1 MRILSLLPAATEC
14 VAALG
19 AVDQL
24 VGVTHECD
32 HPASVRNL
40 PRVTA
45 SAISAQ
51 FTHEMV
57 APDAAGIDAGVR
69 ALAQS
74 GAPLFTLDEARIR
87 ALQPDVILTQAL
99 CDVCAV
105 SETDVRVLA
114 ASIDPPPRIVT
125 LNGTTIEG
133 IRTDVLRVAAAI
145 NCQDEADELLAGWDE
160 RLHTVQRVVAQR
172 SAPARRVV
180 VIEWP
185 EPIFTA
191 GHWVPELVALAGGV
205 DVGAAP
211 GSHSV
216 VVTHDSLRAARPDMI
231 LVAPCGYTL
240 SQAVDCAETMQS
252 APAWQWAVHCA
263 WWAIDA
269 NGLTSRPGPRVVD
282 AVESVAR
289 MLWPEDF
296 SPLDP
301 RHGRQ
306 LL

>member
-1 MRILSLLPAATEC
+1 MRILSLLPAATEW
-14 VAALG
+14 VATLG

-32 HPASVRNL
+32 HPASVRNV

-45 SAISAQ
+45 SAISAL
-51 FTHEMV
+51 FTHEMI

-69 ALAQS
+69 SLAQS
-74 GAPLFTLDEARIR
+74 GAPLFTLDAARIR

-105 SETDVRVLA
+105 SETDVRALA

-125 LNGTTIEG
+125 LDGTTIDG
-133 IRTDVLRVAAAI
+133 IRSDLTRVAAAI
-145 NCQDEADELLAGWDE
+145 HCEDEADELLAGWDE
-160 RLHTVQRVVAQR
+160 RLGAVARTLAQR
-172 SAPARRVV
+172 PRPPRRVA

-185 EPIFTA
+185 DPIYTA

-216 VVTHDSLRAARPDMI
+216 VVTHDTLRAARPEVI

-240 SQAVDCAETMQS
+240 SQAVDCAATLRA
-252 APAWQWAVHCA
+252 APAWAWAVDCA

-269 NGLTSRPGPRVVD
+269 NGLTSRPDPRVVD
-282 AVESVAR
+282 AVESMAR

-306 LL
+306 LH